1 MTERGFWGSRLAFIL
16 AASGSAIGLGNI
28 WGFPTRVGQGG
39 GAAFVLIYLV
49 CIFFIC
55 APILIAEI
63 ALGRAAGLSPVGAY
77 ERFRPGSKWWL
88 VGALGVVAGVGIV
101 SFYSVIGGWTLA
113 YIGIA
118 AAGGLGAN
126 LGELFTDL
134 ISRGGL
140 NIALTFM
147 FIAITAAANVGG
159 VRQGIERVT
168 KVLMPILIGLLLLLC
183 ARALTL
189 PGAGAGLEYYF
200 KPDFTTALDSRVFSS
215 ALGQA
220 FFSLSLGNGCMLTYG
235 SYLSGKE
242 SIGRSAFWVVI
253 LDTSIALVAGLI
265 VFPVGFTLAGFDPT
279 SSGPGLLFITLPELF
294 ATLPAGAFFGATFFV
309 LLALAALTSAI
320 SLLELP
326 VSHCIDQFQWTR
338 KKAVGVIAGAAFL
351 FSIPCALAGG
361 AVDFLTNFTTRAW
374 GGDYL
379 QFTATIWN
387 NFALP
392 IGGLMLSIFVGWVWG
407 VDKAIEELVRDHA
420 WFPAPKL
427 WGVLIRFVA
436 PVAIIIILL
445 TGIWPLFF

>member
-1 MTERGFWGSRLAFIL
+1 MTERGFWGSRMAFIL
-16 AASGSAIGLGNI
+16 AAAGSAIGLGNI

-63 ALGRAAGLSPVGAY
+63 TLGRASGLSPVGAF
-77 ERFRPGSKWWL
+77 ERMRPGSKWWL
-88 VGALGVVAGVGIV
+88 VGALGVVSGIGIV

-113 YIGIA
+113 YIGLA
-118 AAGGLGAN
+118 ATGGLGGN
-126 LGELFTDL
+126 LGERFMDL

-140 NIALTFM
+140 NIALTLA
-147 FIAITAAANVGG
+147 FIGMAAASNVGG

-168 KVLMPILIGLLLLLC
+168 KVAMPVLMGLLVLLC
-183 ARALTL
+183 VRALTL
-189 PGAGAGLEYYF
+189 PGAGEGLEYYF
-200 KPDFTTALDSRVFSS
+200 SPDFSKALDPGVFNA

-235 SYLSGKE
+235 SYLSRKE
-242 SIGRSAFWVVI
+242 NIGRSAFWVVM

-265 VFPVGFTLAGFDPT
+265 VFPVGFTLAGFDPS

-294 ATLPAGAFFGATFFV
+294 ATLPAGAFFGAAFFV

-320 SLLELP
+320 SLLEIP
-326 VSHCIDQFQWTR
+326 VSHCIDQFHWTR
-338 KKAVGVIAGAAFL
+338 KKAVGVIAGSAFL
-351 FSIPCALAGG
+351 LSIPCALAGG
-361 AVDFLTNFTTRAW
+361 AVDFLTNFTAPAW

-407 VDKAIEELVRDHA
+407 VDKAIEELVREHST
-420 WFPAPKL
+420 FPAPRL
-427 WGVLIRFVA
+427 WGALIRYVA
-436 PVAIIIILL
+436 PVAITIILL